1 MGYLEPNRN
10 LYGLAFESD
19 SFHGMPYRRIGH
31 TGLAAGLVGLG
42 TWKFGLPE
50 TGDGSRVGQSAA
62 FSIFNR
68 AWELGVTL
76 WDTANRYNES
86 SGNSER
92 LIGRWFAAN
101 PSLRRDIVLATK
113 IGGLMDGCTPNHAGL
128 SRQNIIDAV
137 GASLERLQ
145 TDHIDL
151 LYFHA
156 FDPHVDPEE
165 SFAAVEDLVRQD
177 MVRYFAV
184 SNFTMSNLRTYEEVQ
199 KRCGSV
205 RTRIAAVQN
214 GFDLLRGEHADKPGV
229 LSWCAE
235 KGISFFAWS
244 PLAEGLLTG
253 RYNDPAKIGRG
264 DRLFDQKSKLYANSD
279 YHAKLLTLAEIARG
293 EGVTMTQ
300 LVLAYML
307 TIPGMTHVLPAVSS
321 VSQVEANAKAAS
333 LKLSK
338 ETISR
343 IRVCVSP

>member
-1 MGYLEPNRN
+1 MGYLEPNRD
-10 LYGLAFESD
+10 LYGMAFESD
-19 SFHGMPYRRIGH
+19 SFHGMPYRRIGR
-31 TGLAAGLVGLG
+31 TGLAAGLIGLG

-92 LIGRWFAAN
+92 VIGRWFAAN

-113 IGGLMDGCTPNHAGL
+113 ICGLMDGRTPNHAGS
-128 SRQNIIDAV
+128 SRQNIMDAV

-156 FDPHVDPEE
+156 FDPQTDPEE
-165 SFAAVEDLVRQD
+165 SLAAVEDLVRQD

-184 SNFTMSNLRTYEEVQ
+184 SNFTVENLRAFEEAQ

-235 KGISFFAWS
+235 SGTSFLAWS

-253 RYNDPAKIGRG
+253 RYNDPAKIGSG
-264 DRLFDQKSKLYANSD
+264 DRLFDQKSELYANPA
-279 YHAKLLTLAEIARG
+279 YHAKLLTLAEIASG
-293 EGVTMTQ
+293 EGVSMTQ

-307 TIPGMTHVLPAVSS
+307 TIPGMTHVPPAASS
-321 VSQVEANAKAAS
+321 VFQVEANAKAAS
-333 LKLSK
+333 LKLSR

-343 IRVCVSP
+343 IRTCVGR